1 MVERPLFR
9 LFVLPDHPMESPIP
23 PFSPHGP
30 LPPGRRIGSIELR
43 FILPNLVTVLA
54 ICAGLT
60 GIRMAFEGRIAD
72 AVGLV
77 LLAAFLDGIDGRL
90 ARAMKAQSKFG
101 AQMDSLADVV
111 NFGAAPALVL
121 YASVLDQ
128 ARSIGWIAAL
138 VYAIACC
145 LRLARFNVML
155 DDPNKPGWSADFFI
169 GVPAPFGA
177 LLVMLPVYMSF
188 IVVDGGKTLA
198 IAASVFT
205 VFVAILMVS
214 QLPVF
219 SGKSTFARV
228 PGNWIIPLLL
238 GVTIYSALLLTFTWE
253 MLTLTALSYLAT
265 LPLGYRTFH
274 QRLAIERATKT
285 DVEDLERRAFK

>member
-1 MVERPLFR
+1 M
-9 LFVLPDHPMESPIP
+9 DSPIP
-23 PFSPHGP
+23 PFNPHGP

-43 FILPNLVTVLA
+43 FILPNLITVMA

-121 YASVLDQ
+121 YASILDQ

-138 VYAIACC
+138 VYAVACC

-155 DDPNKPGWSADFFI
+155 DDPNKPAWSGDYFV

-177 LLVMLPVYMSF
+177 LLVMLPVYMNF
-188 IVVDGGKTLA
+188 HIVDGGKPMA
-198 IAASVFT
+198 VAAAAFT
-205 VFVAILMVS
+205 VFVAMLMVS
-214 QLPVF
+214 QIPVF

-228 PGNWIIPLLL
+228 PANLILPLLL
-238 GVTIYSALLLTFTWE
+238 GATIYVALLLTFTWE
-253 MLTLTALSYLAT
+253 MLTLTAVAYLST
-265 LPLGYRTFH
+265 LPFGYRKFH
-274 QRLAIERATKT
+274 QQLAAERKSAPKV
-285 DVEDLERRAFK
+285 DE

>member
-1 MVERPLFR
+1 M
-9 LFVLPDHPMESPIP
+9 DSPIP
-23 PFSPHGP
+23 PFNPHGP

-43 FILPNLVTVLA
+43 FILPNLITVMA

-121 YASVLDQ
+121 YASILDQ

-138 VYAIACC
+138 VYAVACC
-145 LRLARFNVML
+145 LRLARFNVMQ
-155 DDPNKPGWSADFFI
+155 DDPNKPVWSDDYFV

-177 LLVMLPVYMSF
+177 LLVMLPVYMNF
-188 IVVDGGKTLA
+188 HFKDGGTIMA
-198 IAASVFT
+198 VAAAAFT
-205 VFVAILMVS
+205 VFVALLMVS
-214 QLPVF
+214 QIPVF

-228 PGNWIIPLLL
+228 PANWILPSLL
-238 GVTIYSALLLTFTWE
+238 GATIYVALLLTFTWE
-253 MLTLTALSYLAT
+253 MLTLTALAYLAT
-265 LPLGYRTFH
+265 LPFGYRKF
-274 QRLAIERATKT
+274 QQQLASERKHEPESDTV
-285 DVEDLERRAFK
+285 D

>member
-1 MVERPLFR
+1 MI
-9 LFVLPDHPMESPIP
+9 MTTESPIP
-23 PFSPHGP
+23 PFNPHGP
-30 LPPGRRIGSIELR
+30 GPHGRRIGSIELR
-43 FILPNLVTVLA
+43 FILPNLVTVMA

-60 GIRMAFEGRIAD
+60 GIRMAFEGRIGD

-111 NFGAAPALVL
+111 NFGTAPALVL
-121 YASVLDQ
+121 YASILDQ

-138 VYAIACC
+138 VYAVACC

-155 DDPNKPGWSADFFI
+155 DDPNKPSWSTDFFV

-177 LLVMLPVYMSF
+177 LLVMLPVYMNF
-188 IVVDGGKTLA
+188 LFVDVGRPLA
-198 IAASVFT
+198 IAASLFT
-205 VFVAILMVS
+205 IFIAILMVS

-238 GVTIYSALLLTFTWE
+238 AATIYVALLLTFTWE
-253 MLTLTALSYLAT
+253 MLTLTAIAYLAT
-265 LPLGYRTFH
+265 LSFGYRRFH
-274 QRLAIERATKT
+274 QKLSTETKPKNE
-285 DVEDLERRAFK
+285 VAS